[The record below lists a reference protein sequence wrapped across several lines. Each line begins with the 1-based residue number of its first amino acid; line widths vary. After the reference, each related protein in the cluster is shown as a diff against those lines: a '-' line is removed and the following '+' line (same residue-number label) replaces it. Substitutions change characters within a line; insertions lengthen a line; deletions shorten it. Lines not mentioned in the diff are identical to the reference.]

1 MLYNTYNEK
10 VVIFM
15 DFDFKAINEEE
26 KVEGFSKNIF
36 ILILSLLGMFV
47 LPSVVAIALLIV
59 LPQNIDV
66 TFWSYIAQLL
76 GYGLYVFLL
85 FMYLGKDKVKININD
100 TTYIMQLVLYLLL
113 LLILQVY
120 LQVL

>member
-36 ILILSLLGMFV
+36 RIRC
-47 LPSVVAIALLIV
+47 
-59 LPQNIDV
+59 
-66 TFWSYIAQLL
+66 
-76 GYGLYVFLL
+76 
-85 FMYLGKDKVKININD
+85 
-100 TTYIMQLVLYLLL
+100 
-113 LLILQVY
+113 
-120 LQVL
+120 